1 MTVPQSP
8 QKLFKCPDTHCD
20 YTNVIN
26 DYVIKHMKTVHNM
39 QLESEENEAEKSES
53 DNLDLY
59 THGSIKKFKGIF
71 FTESIIKSSN
81 FGEMN
86 GYQ

>member
-53 DNLDLY
+53 ENLDLY
-59 THGSIKKFKGIF
+59 TPGSIKKFKGIF
-71 FTESIIKSSN
+71 FHRIYYKIQQ
-81 FGEMN
+81 F
-86 GYQ
+86 